1 MASSKKTARPRASA
15 GKAAT
20 KRAPT
25 KAVAPRRASVDR
37 AAPQRASAAALVIPD
52 AMKPIVDAFAGVK
65 AVSVEKGWGSNS
77 VALKTR
83 GKIFAMLVRGDL
95 VLKLPGLTVDGIVAA
110 HGARR
115 FDPRGD
121 GRVMK
126 EWLVVPP
133 NLRDRVKLAREA
145 FEFVAA
151 GT

>member
-1 MASSKKTARPRASA
+1 MAAAKKTTRRRAAARST
-15 GKAAT
+15 AAT
-20 KRAPT
+20 KA
-25 KAVAPRRASVDR
+25 APRRA
-37 AAPQRASAAALVIPD
+37 ATKSAGTKAGLVIPD
-52 AMKPIVDAFAGVK
+52 SMQPIVDAFAGVK

-126 EWLVVPP
+126 EWLVVPAG
-133 NLRDRVKLAREA
+133 LRDRVKLAREA